1 MNIVQE
7 IMAALLKFTYF
18 NLFQSSLSQ
27 REEVLVQNLNKFPQ
41 EKNLRIG
48 KSYKNEP
55 VLIWDSDID
64 HPVACYVTESG
75 FLFSKTEVYKSMN
88 GNMKGSIADYFPGD
102 DEKITIVEKEI
113 EEIKTILMSFSPAVK
128 VYFK

>member
-18 NLFQSSLSQ
+18 NLFQSSFSE
-27 REEVLVQNLNKFPQ
+27 REKLLIQSINKFPQ
-41 EKNLRIG
+41 EKNLHIG

-64 HPVACYVTESG
+64 RPVACYVTESG

-88 GNMKGSIADYFPGD
+88 GNMKGIVADYFPGD
-102 DEKITIVEKEI
+102 DEKVKTVEKEI